1 MDNPFETVEMTTKA
15 RVKRTFKLNELFEFF
30 PEESSNTIVLKRK
43 IAEKIKAK
51 TPDIKD
57 FVLFNITQKFFNRY
71 FYNLRYE
78 DEKILDELIS
88 DYEEFEMF
96 KTI

>member
-1 MDNPFETVEMTTKA
+1 MENPFETVELTKKV
-15 RVKRTFKLNELFEFF
+15 RVKRTFKLNDLFEFF
-30 PEESSNTIVLKRK
+30 PEESSNTIALKRK

-51 TPDIKD
+51 KPEIKD
-57 FVLFNITQKFFNRY
+57 FDLFNVTQKFFNRY

-88 DYEEFEMF
+88 SFEEFEMF